1 MFRNNQQN
9 PYGQA
14 KDRAKN
20 AAAKAGKGVVAVI
33 VIIFAVYLLFGSIY
47 SLKENEY
54 AVVTTF
60 GVPKVV

>member
-33 VIIFAVYLLFGSIY
+33 VIIL
-47 SLKENEY
+47 
-54 AVVTTF
+54 
-60 GVPKVV
+60 PW